1 MKNRILHVILPMVLL
16 FAIASG
22 WAKTYTLNC
31 GRFRLTNEETSF
43 HRIFFPAD
51 FDADQLDSYGQI
63 AFMSRDW
70 KSMDGI
76 VTSKAMARNNYFISS
91 KKTVKYPYSTIKV
104 NGVDITTPAEYD
116 AVDPNLIAD
125 QMMEMVFNNAMGIR
139 VIARS
144 YAFSHPDYQD
154 FAFTHYMI
162 VNTGEANDK
171 AGVDLP
177 GQQLKGLH
185 FLITGF
191 SEGRFCGFRMN
202 PGSNVADA
210 NHPGFSSYWI
220 DTSGGEPGDSL
231 GLFYGWDG
239 DDPINGP
246 YEDEGNPAFTTT
258 WEFLTP
264 YYEGVGLVHADKNVK
279 DRSHDQTK
287 LVAIKRAGRYEYNSI
302 TEDELFNYLA
312 TPGNFPVHIQP
323 DIPGASPRTEQEPAM
338 NMSVGPYDL
347 AFGDTVNI
355 VIFFGVAG
363 RSTEECREWG
373 AKYKRGEITD
383 DQKNAFLRW
392 GKNALFNLMGKAVR
406 FWKSGLKIPNGWNP
420 LPPGSFSLQNGPGKV
435 FLSWSGVSGASSYNV
450 YRALGVQDSVVYSLV
465 ADKLT
470 ATNYVDENVKK
481 GFNYYYNLTAADSK
495 GIESSKYWL
504 RSSRKSV
511 VPFTAQGKTMA
522 DVRVV
527 PNPFLYDRS
536 AKTNYV
542 GQKDKLV
549 FAGLPGPCKIKIYT
563 QSGDL
568 VDEFDHTTQE
578 GIHEWFNI
586 TKFNQYVA
594 SGVYVF
600 YVEST
605 EGKGSVFGKFIVIR

>member
-1 MKNRILHVILPMVLL
+1 MKNRILRIVLPMVLFVVL
-16 FAIASG
+16 TSG
-22 WAKTYTLNC
+22 WAKEYTTNC
-31 GRFRLTNEETSF
+31 GKLKLQVGETGQN
-43 HRIFFPAD
+43 RILYPAD
-51 FDADQLDSYGQI
+51 FDVDNLASAGSVS
-63 AFMSRDW
+63 FMTKDW
-70 KSMDGI
+70 KNIAGI
-76 VTSKAMARNNYFISS
+76 AHPVAWERDNYFVSS
-91 KKTVKYPYSTIKV
+91 KKTVKYPYATITV
-104 NGVDITTPAEYD
+104 NGQNITTPAEYD
-116 AVDPNLIAD
+116 AVDANLIAD
-125 QMMEMVFNNAMGIR
+125 QLIETVYVNSVGMRVME
-139 VIARS
+139 RS
-144 YAFSHPDYQD
+144 YSFSHPDYQD
-154 FAFTHYMI
+154 FAFTHYKI

-177 GQQLKGLH
+177 GQQLKNLH
-185 FLITGF
+185 FIVD
-191 SEGRFCGFRMN
+191 RFRVS
-202 PGSNVADA
+202 PGDGVAAA
-210 NHPGFSSYWI
+210 NHPGTYSWWI
-220 DTSGGEPGDSL
+220 DTYGGDPGDSL
-231 GLFYGWDG
+231 GLFFGWDG

-246 YEDEGNPAFTTT
+246 YEDEGNPAFATT

-264 YYEGVGLVHADKNVK
+264 YYVGVGLVHADKKVNDK
-279 DRSHDQTK
+279 THDQTK
-287 LVAIKRAGRYEYNSI
+287 LVAVKRAGTYDYNSI
-302 TEDELFNYLA
+302 TEQQMYTYMT
-312 TPGNFPVHIQP
+312 TPGNFPVHVQP
-323 DIPGASPRTEQEPAM
+323 DVPGANPRAEQQAEAC
-338 NMSVGPYDL
+338 MSVGPYDM

-355 VIFFGVAG
+355 VIFYGVGA
-363 RSTEECREWG
+363 RSTEDCRIWG

-383 DQKNAFLRW
+383 DQKNEFLRW
-392 GKNALFNLMGKAVR
+392 GRTDLFNKMGRAIR
-406 FWKSGLKIPNGWNP
+406 FWKGGLKLPAGWNL
-420 LPPGSFSLQNGPGKV
+420 LPPSSFAIQNGPGKV

-450 YRALGVQDSVVYSLV
+450 YRALGVQDSVVFSLI

-481 GFNYYYNLTAADSK
+481 GFNYYYNLTAADAK

-527 PNPFLYDRS
+527 PNPFLYDMS

-568 VDEFDHTTQE
+568 VDEFDHTTLE